1 MKMKYVVII
10 LVVLLILG
18 LLIFI
23 LCNKKEKEK
32 IKSISSLSFFYTN
45 GYAINTDTR
54 YEIDCKDNCIA
65 IIKQYGKSEEESV
78 EVEIDSDILNKIIDV
93 LNKYDVIKW
102 DGFHKNDKGVLDGDS
117 FSLHFTYNQEK
128 KVSASGYMMWPT
140 NYRNVRDELD
150 NIFNGLMEDKNDRD

>member
-1 MKMKYVVII
+1 MKKNCVII
-10 LVVLLILG
+10 GVLIVLIVSILIL
-18 LLIFI
+18 L
-23 LCNKKEKEK
+23 LCNKKEKKEN
-32 IKSISSLSFFYTN
+32 IEDIVSFSFFYTK
-45 GYAINTDTR
+45 GYAINSDVR
-54 YEIDCKDNCIA
+54 YELDCKDKCIA

-128 KVSASGYMMWPT
+128 KVSASGYMMWPE
-140 NYRNVRDELD
+140 NYSEVRNELD
-150 NIFNGLMEDKNDRD
+150 NIFKEIENDRD